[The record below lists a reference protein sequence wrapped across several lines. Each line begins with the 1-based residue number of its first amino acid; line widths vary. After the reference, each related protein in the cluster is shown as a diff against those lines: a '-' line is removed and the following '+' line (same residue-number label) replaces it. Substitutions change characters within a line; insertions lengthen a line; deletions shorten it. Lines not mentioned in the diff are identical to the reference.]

1 MSPLTPAMLLRE
13 GAMEVV
19 GPGEALFDFCLWNYP
34 SRAPATGK
42 LRSVNQLMNSF
53 AAGGMGAK
61 AVEVVTAIRDAFGA
75 SRTVW
80 GVKQEGGRIN
90 WELYFYDYDRLQR
103 ERSVTRLLEA
113 VRPWIACD
121 VEVGEQYP
129 YFMFSIDLDAD
140 LVEGRKPLEEVQMYI
155 GNIGSSVSSGICYAV
170 SRHARRLKNFYF
182 FFDAKREPQ
191 QIEDKVLSSA
201 YIGDEAFDV
210 ARVLWPELR
219 DCQTIVVSN
228 KPDRD
233 GVYFSRI
240 DVVQLL
246 VFLKRLA
253 YPEQHIRFV
262 EQNRGRLDHLLYD
275 VGYDYRLEGGELKIL
290 KSAYYGVF

>member
-1 MSPLTPAMLLRE
+1 MLLQE
-13 GAMEVV
+13 GALDLVV
-19 GPGEALFDFCLWNYP
+19 PGETLFDFCLWDYP
-34 SRAPATGK
+34 PHAPAAGK

-53 AAGGMGAK
+53 AAEGMGAK

-103 ERSVTRLLEA
+103 ERSLTRLLEA
-113 VRPWIACD
+113 VRPWIACEIELD
-121 VEVGEQYP
+121 EQHP
-129 YFMFSIDLDAD
+129 YFMFSIDLDAG
-140 LVEGRKPLEEVQMYI
+140 LIEGRRPLEEVQMYI
-155 GNIGSSVSSGICYAV
+155 GNISTAVSSGICYGV
-170 SRHARRLKNFYF
+170 SRHAKRLKNFYF
-182 FFDAKREPQ
+182 FFDAKRDAQE
-191 QIEDKVLSSA
+191 IEGKVLSSA
-201 YIGDEAFDV
+201 YIADEDFDV

-219 DCQTIVVSN
+219 DCKNIVVSN

-240 DVVQLL
+240 DVAQLL
-246 VFLKRLA
+246 FFLKRLG
-253 YPEQHIRFV
+253 YPEQHLRFV

-275 VGYDYRLEGGELKIL
+275 VGFDYRLEGGELKLL